1 MNSLDT
7 NFDRRLPLTHEMVRS
22 IRVLG
27 EYRGKEDLYHQ
38 QIPQALDTLKQ
49 AAIIQ
54 STESSNRIEGIV
66 ASGQRIRDIV
76 EEKTTPRDRSEQEI
90 AGYRDVLNTIHG
102 NYAAMRLT
110 SGLVKQLHRDLF
122 KYADGRGGQWKA
134 TSNSITER
142 LADGTER
149 VRFTPVEPY
158 MVEGA
163 MNELHDLFE
172 RRCHESKVDRLLLIP
187 AYVLDFL
194 CIHPFTDGNGR
205 MARLL
210 TLLLLYQAGYGV
222 GRFISLEKIIEA
234 SKEGYYDT
242 LYRCSL
248 GWHEG
253 QNSLGAWTEYLLGT
267 WIAAY
272 REFESRVGLL
282 TTSRGAK
289 SEMILDAIGR
299 FHGEFSV
306 SELLEQCPNV
316 GVDLV
321 RRILKEQRKAGKL
334 VCLGRGPSAQWR
346 RI

>member
-1 MNSLDT
+1 MSSLDIH
-7 NFDRRLPLTHEMVRS
+7 FDRRLPLTHEMVRS

-76 EEKTTPRDRSEQEI
+76 AEKTTPRDRSEQEI

-134 TSNSITER
+134 TSNAITER
-142 LADGTER
+142 LADETER

-158 MVEGA
+158 LVEGA

-172 RRCHESKVDRLLLIP
+172 RRWHENKVDRLLLIP

-210 TLLLLYQAGYGV
+210 TLLLLYKAGYGV
-222 GRFISLEKIIEA
+222 GRFISLEKIIET

-272 REFESRVGLL
+272 RDFENRVGVL

-289 SEMILDAIGR
+289 SEMVLDAIGR

-321 RRILKEQRKAGKL
+321 RRILKEQRKASKL
-334 VCLGRGPSAQWR
+334 ICLGRGPAARWR